1 MHKRLIAT
9 AGAAALLAA
18 LAAYTGTAFASDD
31 TPAAPRDQWM
41 TVEQVKETFTKQG
54 YDVRQVKVEDNG
66 YEVYALDKDGK
77 RFEADVDP
85 VTGAVVKSEEGDD

>member
-9 AGAAALLAA
+9 TLVATLAA
-18 LAAYTGTAFASDD
+18 TCGVAFASDD

-41 TVEQVKETFTKQG
+41 TVDQIKEAFTQKG
-54 YDVRQVKVEDNG
+54 YQVRQVKVEDNG

-85 VTGAVVKSEEGDD
+85 VTAAVVKMEADD

>member
-9 AGAAALLAA
+9 ARTTLLAAALAGS
-18 LAAYTGTAFASDD
+18 TGFAFASSD
-31 TPAAPRDQWM
+31 APVPPKDQWM
-41 TVEQVKETFTKQG
+41 SVQQITETFTKQG

>member
-1 MHKRLIAT
+1 MHKRLIT
-9 AGAAALLAA
+9 TALLAT
-18 LAAYTGTAFASDD
+18 LAASTGAAFASDD

-41 TVEQVKETFTKQG
+41 SVQQVTETFTKQG

-85 VTGAVVKSEEGDD
+85 VTGAVLKDEADD

>member
-1 MHKRLIAT
+1 MHKRLIAAT
-9 AGAAALLAA
+9 LAAAIVATSGA
-18 LAAYTGTAFASDD
+18 AFASDD

-41 TVEQVKETFTKQG
+41 TVDQIKETFTQKG
-54 YDVRQVKVEDNG
+54 YQVRQVKVEDNG

-85 VTGAVVKSEEGDD
+85 VTGAVVKVEADD

>member
-9 AGAAALLAA
+9 ASATTLLAA
-18 LAAYTGTAFASDD
+18 LAVSSGAAFASDD
-31 TPAAPRDQWM
+31 TPAAPHDQWLSVQQI
-41 TVEQVKETFTKQG
+41 TEVFTKQG
-54 YDVRQVKVEDNG
+54 YDIRQVKVEDNG

-85 VTGAVVKSEEGDD
+85 VTGAVVKMEADD